1 VFVAPYVLQEY
12 GEGAVMGVPGHDIRD
27 NEFWK
32 LHRPSEPIRIV
43 ISPANVHGE
52 TTQENRFTALENNV
66 FTDVGVLGPLCGPLQ
81 GLSSKEA
88 TRKIVSDL
96 ASSCGLAEPASN
108 WRIRDWLISRQRYWG
123 TPIPIVHCQHCG
135 AVPVPTEELPVEL
148 PKLDGSW
155 FRQRSGNPLE
165 SAEDWLKT
173 HCPKCSG
180 PARRDTDTMDT
191 FVDSSWY
198 YMRFVD
204 PHNMLQPFSTEKAN
218 STLPVDI
225 YIGGVE
231 HAILHLLYARFISKF
246 LATTP
251 LWPSGGGIGNRAEP
265 FKRLVTQGMVHGKT
279 YSDPHTGRFLK
290 PNEIDLSNPS
300 KPKMV
305 STGETPNISWEKMSK
320 SKHNGVDPSQPIKA
334 YGADITRAHM
344 LFQAPI
350 GQVLEWEEDRIVGI
364 QRWFGKLWRIVLQM
378 SSEPSDSSSDP
389 HRAVTQSWD
398 TMTEQ
403 EKQLWHL
410 TQKTILSVTHS
421 LSTSLALN
429 TVISDLIKLT
439 NALASPSIKNHNLL
453 FHTTSI
459 LLRMLAPVGPAFA
472 EECWERL
479 HIHSKTQSI
488 FDQPFP
494 TPSSLGIQMKTT
506 HQCAVQE
513 NGKLRL
519 LVDISIASQEL
530 LQANDPV
537 QLQAWAVTQIQ
548 STVEGNRWLLS
559 KAGKDWKRVVVVKG
573 GKTVNFVG

>member
-1 VFVAPYVLQEY
+1 
-12 GEGAVMGVPGHDIRD
+12 
-27 NEFWK
+27 
-32 LHRPSEPIRIV
+32 
-43 ISPANVHGE
+43 
-52 TTQENRFTALENNV
+52 
-66 FTDVGVLGPLCGPLQ
+66 
-81 GLSSKEA
+81 
-88 TRKIVSDL
+88 
-96 ASSCGLAEPASN
+96 
-108 WRIRDWLISRQRYWG
+108 
-123 TPIPIVHCQHCG
+123 
-135 AVPVPTEELPVEL
+135 
-148 PKLDGSW
+148 
-155 FRQRSGNPLE
+155 
-165 SAEDWLKT
+165 
-173 HCPKCSG
+173 
-180 PARRDTDTMDT
+180 
-191 FVDSSWY
+191 
-198 YMRFVD
+198 
-204 PHNMLQPFSTEKAN
+204 
-218 STLPVDI
+218 
-225 YIGGVE
+225 
-231 HAILHLLYARFISKF
+231 
-246 LATTP
+246 
-251 LWPSGGGIGNRAEP
+251 
-265 FKRLVTQGMVHGKT
+265 
-279 YSDPHTGRFLK
+279 
-290 PNEIDLSNPS
+290 
-300 KPKMV
+300 
-305 STGETPNISWEKMSK
+305 MSK

-519 LVDISIASQEL
+519 LVDISIAPQEL